1 MGSLKFDSL
10 PEEVLIQILLYKPE
24 FKWPDNKWN
33 SEMRTLLSISHTNR
47 ALRRLA
53 LSTPCLWATLGIIE
67 IGSSVY
73 DVNEDED
80 LMEKAR
86 DEGVLNLFRLW
97 IERSGEVPLNYEI
110 DIRGNTPTANDLINL
125 FFEQKYR
132 LRSAKV
138 SFSGRPL
145 RIPSSG
151 LKNMPC
157 LQNLSITSLDDVFQL
172 ETGIDLSESTQLRN
186 LCLRGVN
193 SSLWRTIMDTIHTQQ
208 LTELELVLTP
218 DVHTRDIS
226 DHYILTSLGSFTNL
240 KRLYIELNRPG
251 YFNSDEVW
259 NGPPVLLPNLR
270 VLILYEFREE
280 ILEHFN
286 TPSLVSLFL
295 HIRGDE
301 EHHILN
307 FIRRSS
313 PPLETMHIAVYRLEG
328 DDFLRI
334 LEEVPTV
341 KTLSLAYDLLDRR
354 TNKLHDFWSF
364 LSINDSSMDVLL
376 PELTELYFHMV
387 QFLGMDMIEE
397 VTLFSEALL
406 SRRKYSK
413 NFRFYGEF
421 KDFHHCIKNVLCP
434 MVDGPYGSSYVRKLF
449 KIS

>member
-1 MGSLKFDSL
+1 
-10 PEEVLIQILLYKPE
+10 
-24 FKWPDNKWN
+24 
-33 SEMRTLLSISHTNR
+33 
-47 ALRRLA
+47 
-53 LSTPCLWATLGIIE
+53 
-67 IGSSVY
+67 
-73 DVNEDED
+73 
-80 LMEKAR
+80 
-86 DEGVLNLFRLW
+86 
-97 IERSGEVPLNYEI
+97 
-110 DIRGNTPTANDLINL
+110 
-125 FFEQKYR
+125 
-132 LRSAKV
+132 
-138 SFSGRPL
+138 
-145 RIPSSG
+145 
-151 LKNMPC
+151 
-157 LQNLSITSLDDVFQL
+157 
-172 ETGIDLSESTQLRN
+172 
-186 LCLRGVN
+186 
-193 SSLWRTIMDTIHTQQ
+193 MDTIHTQQ

-226 DHYILTSLGSFTNL
+226 DPYILTSLGSFTNL

-280 ILEHFN
+280 ILEHLN

-295 HIRGDE
+295 HIKGDE

-313 PPLETMHIAVYRLEG
+313 PPLEIMHISVYRLEG

-376 PELTELYFHMV
+376 PELTELYFHTV
-387 QFLGMDMIEE
+387 QFLSMDLIEE

-421 KDFHHCIKNVLCP
+421 ENFHHCIKNVLCP
-434 MVDGPYGSSYVRKLF
+434 MVDGPYDDFYIKKLF
-449 KIS
+449 KISSR